1 MTIKAI
7 NKKHQRA
14 VTKAYS
20 LYRKYHELVNL
31 EDTVEP
37 YTGAADR
44 LANKQEKAYDK
55 YLDVFEELPQREQAS
70 FVKQHTTLHGY
81 S

>member
-1 MTIKAI
+1 MTINAI

-31 EDTVEP
+31 EDTTEP
-37 YTGAADR
+37 HTGAADR
-44 LANKQEKAYDK
+44 LANKQQKVYDQ
-55 YLDVFEELPQREQAS
+55 YLDIFEELPQREQAS